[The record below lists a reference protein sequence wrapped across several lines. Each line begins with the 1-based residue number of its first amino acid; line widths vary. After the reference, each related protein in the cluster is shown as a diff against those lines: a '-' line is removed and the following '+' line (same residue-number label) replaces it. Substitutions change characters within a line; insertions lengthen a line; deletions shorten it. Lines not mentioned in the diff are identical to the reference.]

1 MKQIAF
7 AGFALAMVLPLAYAG
22 ADPHAGHGA
31 GHGAPAAANAAAMS
45 DGEVKKVDKQAGKV
59 TIKHGPLAN
68 LNMPPMTMVFGV
80 KDVALLNGV
89 NVGDKIKFVAEK
101 SGNSLRVSQLERA
114 K

>member
-1 MKQIAF
+1 MKQIAYV
-7 AGFALAMVLPLAYAG
+7 GFALALALPIAHAG
-22 ADPHAGHGA
+22 TDPHAGHA

-45 DGEVKKVDKQAGKV
+45 EGEVKKVDKKAGKV

-80 KDVALLNGV
+80 KDVALLDGV
-89 NVGDKIKFVAEK
+89 NAGDKIRFLAEK